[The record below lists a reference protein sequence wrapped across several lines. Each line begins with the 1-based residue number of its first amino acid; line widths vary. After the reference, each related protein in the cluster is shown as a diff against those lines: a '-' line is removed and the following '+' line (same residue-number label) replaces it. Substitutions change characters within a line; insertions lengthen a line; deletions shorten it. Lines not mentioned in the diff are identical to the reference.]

1 MIFIAEQQTQYTE
14 ITGTLMAT
22 KRTNADTFAEDE
34 PADIAQAALDSLEEQ
49 IAVLDR
55 TGKIIAVNSAWES
68 FPERQPSGV
77 LDRPSVG
84 ANYLA
89 RLRRHNSPEGRIS
102 AVVRNIKSLVRGE
115 KGRFAV
121 ELPSHSGSRKR
132 WFQLSVTPLVHD
144 GEVSGAVLSYSDISA
159 RKLAEIAARKHSM
172 TDQMTGILNRRAGM
186 EALRKQIKLCERHG
200 RNFTACY
207 IDLDNLKLV
216 NDSYGHKEGDK
227 VIISLV
233 KIVSGVLR
241 ESDVICRLG
250 GDELLLILHE
260 TTLEGSGTVLKRIHS
275 AIEARNARSKK
286 PYSIEFSYGLA
297 EYSPGCK
304 HTAEELVDMADRDM
318 YRMKLVR
325 KTISLSK

>member
-1 MIFIAEQQTQYTE
+1 MIFITEHQAEYTD
-14 ITGTLMAT
+14 ITNTLMVA
-22 KRTNADTFAEDE
+22 KKTNSDTFAEDD
-34 PADIAQAALDSLEEQ
+34 PAGIAQAALDSLEEQ
-49 IAVLDR
+49 IAVLDK
-55 TGKIIAVNSAWES
+55 TGRIVAVNTAWEN
-68 FPERQPSGV
+68 FPERQPAGV
-77 LDRPSVG
+77 LDRPAVG

-102 AVVRNIKSLVRGE
+102 TVIRNIRSLIRGE
-115 KGRFAV
+115 KGRFTV

-132 WFQLSVTPLVHD
+132 WFQLSVTQLIQE
-144 GEVSGAVLSYSDISA
+144 GEVAGAVLSYSDISA
-159 RKLAEIAARKHSM
+159 RKLAEIAAKKHSM

-186 EALRKQIKLCERHG
+186 DALRKQIKLCERHG
-200 RNFTACY
+200 RSFTACY

-227 VIISLV
+227 VITTLVSL
-233 KIVSGVLR
+233 VSGVLR

-260 TTLEGSGTVLKRIHS
+260 TTLEGSGTVLRRIHS
-275 AIEARNARSKK
+275 AVEARNARSKK

-297 EYSPGCK
+297 EYTPGCK

-325 KTISLSK
+325 KTMTLSR